1 MKDFIPLING
11 REYGWADISFTIGGV
26 PLTGIT
32 AIKYE
37 EEQEKKDVYGSGRH
51 VRTRGYGRV
60 KTKATITLLGS
71 TVMALLSVA
80 PDGKMYKIA
89 PFSITVSYM
98 PDNEPMQTH
107 IIKNC
112 EFKKNSFDWKE
123 GDMDKQIE
131 FELMAGEVVI
141 KK

>member
-1 MKDFIPLING
+1 MKDFMPLING
-11 REYGWADISFTIGGV
+11 REYGWADIYFTIGGV

-32 AIKYE
+32 SIKYE
-37 EEQEKKDVYGSGRH
+37 EEQEKKNVYGSGKYA
-51 VRTRGYGRV
+51 RTRGYGRI
-60 KTKATITLLGS
+60 KTKASITLLGS

-80 PDGKMYKIA
+80 PDGKLHRIA

-98 PDNEPMQTH
+98 PDNQPMQTH
-107 IIKNC
+107 IIKSC
-112 EFKKNSFDWKE
+112 EFLKNTFDWKE

-131 FELMAGEVVI
+131 FELISGEIVI